1 MEFVGSLFFKLEA
14 YFLNV
19 CRLLS
24 GSWCSRAWLFWMAE
38 LGFDRFTLHDC
49 VLCEKSVGSK
59 AFLLALAVVRQ
70 PSPSQSL
77 GEVSLRALRKSSK
90 RTWGACVALQRE
102 LQTG

>member
-1 MEFVGSLFFKLEA
+1 VFARV
-14 YFLNV
+14 V
-19 CRLLS
+19 V
-24 GSWCSRAWLFWMAE
+24 WMAE

-77 GEVSLRALRKSSK
+77 GEVSLRALLYESRKNVRGVRCITK
-90 RTWGACVALQRE
+90 RTSNWSPNQFNLNQAVE
-102 LQTG
+102 HWHEV

>member
-38 LGFDRFTLHDC
+38 LGFDRLRCMTVSF
-49 VLCEKSVGSK
+49 
-59 AFLLALAVVRQ
+59 ARNLLAQ
-70 PSPSQSL
+70 KHSF
-77 GEVSLRALRKSSK
+77 
-90 RTWGACVALQRE
+90 
-102 LQTG
+102 